1 LETEGEYGEEGYIY
15 QELCELPTFDGN
27 SVLVGSWLIGQ
38 EPAGIGLRESDSM
51 ITDNG
56 SRFLPHLIV

>member
-1 LETEGEYGEEGYIY
+1 
-15 QELCELPTFDGN
+15 GN